1 MQPPDNGLIDAFLDE
16 ERLPSAFRETITHW
30 YQPLAERLLV
40 ELDNVQ
46 RPLIVGINGAQ
57 GTGKSTLAK
66 YLTLML
72 RQRQLRIANLSLDD
86 FYLDSASRK
95 AMADRVHPLLVT
107 RGVPG
112 THDLKLANR
121 LLNRL
126 ADGASRGQEQ
136 LPRFDKSVDEPR
148 PRSEWETIELPV
160 HVVVLEGWFVGLLPQ
175 ADQALESP
183 VNPLEAR
190 EDPQGTWRRF
200 VNKELAAFQILFHR
214 LDFLVMLKAP
224 SFDCVYQWRS
234 LQEQKLAARSDTD
247 TVSSK
252 IMDEVALHRFIQHF
266 ERLTRHCL
274 EVLPDQADL
283 VFFLDEQHR
292 ITHSR
297 PDSRQP
303 GH

>member
-57 GTGKSTLAK
+57 GTGKSTLAR

-121 LLNRL
+121 LLDRL

-160 HVVVLEGWFVGLLPQ
+160 HVVLLEGWFVGLLPQ

-183 VNPLEAR
+183 VNTLEAR

-200 VNKELAAFQILFHR
+200 VNKELAAFQVLFHR

-247 TVSSK
+247 TDSSK